1 MGAGL
6 AMFDYD
12 FMQNAFAA
20 ATAVALVSG
29 AVGYFLVL
37 RGQTFAGHALS
48 HVGFT
53 GATAAVLF
61 GLSPLW
67 GLVLLTVA
75 AGLGMGLLGERLA
88 QRDVAIG
95 IVLALSLGFGLL
107 FLHFYTAFATQATAL
122 LFGNVL
128 AVDVETVEA
137 LRGPGHVSLAA
148 LAVISRPLLFA
159 SVQPELAEA
168 KGVSLRLYSVLFLA
182 IVALATAE
190 CAQIVGVLLVFTL
203 MVGPAAAAQR
213 LTRGVLRGV
222 AVSMA
227 LALAEAWL
235 GLTLAFY
242 TDWPTSFWISL
253 LSAAVYVAAVAA
265 GAARTSLGQGVGRRP
280 QPPRE
285 AAPADCAPAHEA
297 SPHRLIAPGHGCR
310 LQDLRRPQVLEAGSS
325 SKERFSPPGCPCNR
339 GGPNLRDR
347 GARRRVER
355 GAPVVQMPGDH
366 GRTPRPGPGRRR
378 RAARWRSRQ

>member
-1 MGAGL
+1 VNL
-6 AMFDYD
+6 FDYD

-20 ATAVALVSG
+20 ATVVALVSG
-29 AVGYFLVL
+29 AAGYFLVL

-75 AGLGMGLLGERLA
+75 GGVGMGFLGERLA

-95 IVLALSLGFGLL
+95 LVLSLALGFGLL

-128 AVDVETVEA
+128 AVDRETVTA
-137 LRGPGHVSLAA
+137 LMGLGALSLAA
-148 LAVISRPLLFA
+148 LAAISRPLLFA
-159 SVQPELAEA
+159 SLQPELAEA

-213 LTRGVLRGV
+213 VTRGVMRGV
-222 AVSMA
+222 VAAMA
-227 LALAEAWL
+227 LALVEAWL
-235 GLTLAFY
+235 GLALAFY

-253 LSAAVYVAAVAA
+253 LSAVVYLSAVAFSVARARVAAPRRAIEHA
-265 GAARTSLGQGVGRRP
+265 AARV
-280 QPPRE
+280 
-285 AAPADCAPAHEA
+285 
-297 SPHRLIAPGHGCR
+297 
-310 LQDLRRPQVLEAGSS
+310 
-325 SKERFSPPGCPCNR
+325 
-339 GGPNLRDR
+339 
-347 GARRRVER
+347 
-355 GAPVVQMPGDH
+355 
-366 GRTPRPGPGRRR
+366 
-378 RAARWRSRQ
+378 